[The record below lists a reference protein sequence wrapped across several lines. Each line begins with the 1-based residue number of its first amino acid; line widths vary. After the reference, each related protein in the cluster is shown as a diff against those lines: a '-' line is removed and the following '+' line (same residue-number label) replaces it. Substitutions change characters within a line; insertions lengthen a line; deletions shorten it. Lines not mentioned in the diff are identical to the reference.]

1 MKNIIFYFSGT
12 GNSLQVAKDIAE
24 KIGECDVLNLAK
36 YDTNEKINA
45 ERVGIVFPVYFWGV
59 PNIIKVLLKKI
70 ELQNNP
76 YIFAVATC
84 GGTVGASL
92 IQINDLLRLKNQKLH
107 AGFAITMPENYIVYY
122 NASSKKKQQELFD
135 KEKIKVEVISKVVIS
150 KKEQSLEKSKY
161 LIDMLFGKI
170 LNKSVVNNFATKDT
184 GFKLNDKCIGC
195 GKCEKVCSVSNII
208 MADGKPTWNH
218 HCEFCLGCL
227 QSCPAEAINYADK
240 TQKKIRYINPNVSLQ

>member
-24 KIGECDVLNLAK
+24 KIGECEVINLAK

-59 PNIIKVLLKKI
+59 PNIIKVFLKKI

-122 NASSKKKQQELFD
+122 NASSKEKQQE
-135 KEKIKVEVISKVVIS
+135 
-150 KKEQSLEKSKY
+150 
-161 LIDMLFGKI
+161 
-170 LNKSVVNNFATKDT
+170 
-184 GFKLNDKCIGC
+184 
-195 GKCEKVCSVSNII
+195 
-208 MADGKPTWNH
+208 
-218 HCEFCLGCL
+218 
-227 QSCPAEAINYADK
+227 
-240 TQKKIRYINPNVSLQ
+240 